1 MRSRFLDRT
10 LPTWINPRGRLGS
23 GGGTPAPVKSWQIIG
38 QYNDIAQSQQG
49 VNSASLRAI
58 TVSKAKLAATDV
70 TALRV
75 YGQGYY
81 VGGNGGPEVNIGNDV
96 PTRVAVLDGST
107 VLGISPSPVAVVNG
121 SALTQLAEFSG
132 LNLSAGTVLKLQKE
146 RVLTSGQF
154 STQTTPYAAG
164 TLPTGV
170 GRKGDDGVA
179 ASVLGTPSPSGIAA
193 GTLEGDILVGYGVH
207 PAHTYII
214 ASHSIGYNNTDSA
227 IGDGGLIGAD
237 GRTAEGGG
245 LFRRGFRAAA
255 VATGVEIP
263 LRMVAKPA
271 GQMATLRSDGARRR
285 ASFIYGN
292 TLVLYLDRNDLD
304 SSAGNKT
311 AAQLAAYYVAE
322 AAQFRA
328 DWAAVNPLLPC
339 YVFVCT
345 PLPGN
350 ADGGTPS
357 TTQQRLADFDALVR
371 AGIANVNGYWDLNS
385 LYAVPGTPWKIA
397 DTALFNA
404 DLIHLSP
411 AGQAVGAAYVSA
423 MLQQAQPWIAFP

>member
-1 MRSRFLDRT
+1 MIGLSQFALGLMPRT
-10 LPTWINPRGRLGS
+10 
-23 GGGTPAPVKSWQIIG
+23 GGGGAPAPVKSWQIIG
-38 QYNDIAQSQQG
+38 QYNDIAQAQQG
-49 VNSASLRAI
+49 TNASTIRAI
-58 TVSKAKLAATDV
+58 TVAKAKLAADDV
-70 TALRV
+70 TALRA

-81 VGGNGGPEVNIGNDV
+81 VGGSGGPEVNIGNDV
-96 PTRVAVLDGST
+96 PTRVAALDGAT
-107 VLGISPSPVAVVNG
+107 LLGISPAPVSVVNG
-121 SALTQLAEFSG
+121 AGLTQLAEFTG
-132 LNLSAGTVLKLQKE
+132 LSLSAGTTLDLQKE
-146 RVLTSGQF
+146 RVLTAGQF

-170 GRKGDDGVA
+170 GRKGDNGA
-179 ASVLGTPSPSGIAA
+179 SASVLGTAAPSGIGV
-193 GTLEGDILVGYGVH
+193 GTLEADMWVAYGVH

-255 VATGVEIP
+255 VATGIEIP

-271 GQMATLRSDGARRR
+271 GQMALLRSDGARRR

-292 TLVLYLDRNDLD
+292 TLVLYLETNDLD

-311 AAQLAAYYVAE
+311 AAQVAAYYSAE
-322 AAQFRA
+322 AADFRA
-328 DWAAVNPLLPC
+328 AWAAVNPLLPC
-339 YVFVCT
+339 FVLVCT
-345 PLPGN
+345 PLPRG

-357 TTQQRLADFDALVR
+357 TTQQRIADFDALVR
-371 AGIANVNGYWDLNS
+371 AGISGTDGYWDLNS

-397 DTALFNA
+397 DTALFNG
-404 DLIHLSP
+404 DLLHLAP
-411 AGQAVGAAYVSA
+411 AGHAVGSGYISN
-423 MLQQAQPWIAFP
+423 MIQQPVPYLIL

>member
-1 MRSRFLDRT
+1 MIGIGLS
-10 LPTWINPRGRLGS
+10 LGLGARS
-23 GGGTPAPVKSWQIIG
+23 GGGGAPAPVKSWQIIG
-38 QYNDIAQSQQG
+38 QYNDIAQAQQG
-49 VNSASLRAI
+49 TNASTIRAI
-58 TVSKAKLAATDV
+58 TVAKAKLAADDV
-70 TALRV
+70 TALRA

-96 PTRVAVLDGST
+96 PTRVAALIGAT
-107 VLGISPSPVAVVNG
+107 LLGISPAPVSVVNG
-121 SALTQLAEFSG
+121 AGLTQLAEFTG
-132 LNLSAGTVLKLQKE
+132 LSLSAGTILDLQKE
-146 RVLTSGQF
+146 RVLTAGQF

-170 GRKGDDGVA
+170 GRKGDNGA
-179 ASVLGTPSPSGIAA
+179 SASVLGTSAPSGIGV
-193 GTLEGDILVGYGVH
+193 GTLEADMWVAYGVH

-255 VATGVEIP
+255 VATGIEIP

-271 GQMATLRSDGARRR
+271 GQMALLRSDGARRR

-292 TLVLYLDRNDLD
+292 TLVLYLDTNDLD

-311 AAQLAAYYVAE
+311 DAQLEAYYSAE

-339 YVFVCT
+339 FVFVCT
-345 PLPGN
+345 PLPRG

-357 TTQQRLADFDALVR
+357 TTQQRIADFDARVR
-371 AGIANVNGYWDLNS
+371 AGISGTDGYWDLNS
-385 LYAVPGTPWKIA
+385 LYAVPGIPWKIA
-397 DTALFNA
+397 DTALFNG

-411 AGQAVGAAYVSA
+411 AGQSVGGGYVSN
-423 MLQQAQPWIAFP
+423 MIQQPTPWIAYA

>member
-1 MRSRFLDRT
+1 MRSRYLDRA
-10 LPTWINPRGRLGS
+10 LPAWVNPRGRLGAGS
-23 GGGTPAPVKSWQIIG
+23 IAPAPVKSWQIIG
-38 QYNDIAQSQQG
+38 QYNDIPQSQQG
-49 VNSASLRAI
+49 ANPVTIRAI
-58 TVSKAKLAATDV
+58 TVSKAKVAATEV

-107 VLGISPSPVAVVNG
+107 VLGISPAPVAVVNG
-121 SALTQLAEFSG
+121 SGLTQLAEFIG

-255 VATGVEIP
+255 VATGIEIP

-271 GQMATLRSDGARRR
+271 GQMALLRSDGARRR

-292 TLVLYLDRNDLD
+292 TLVLFLDTNDLG

-311 AAQLAAYYVAE
+311 DAQLEAYYSAE

-339 YVFVCT
+339 FVFVCT
-345 PLPGN
+345 PIPRG

-357 TTQQRLADFDALVR
+357 ITQQRIAGFDARVR
-371 AGIANVNGYWDLNS
+371 AGISGTDGYWDLNS
-385 LYAVPGTPWKIA
+385 LYAVPGIPWKIA
-397 DTALFNA
+397 NTALFNG

-411 AGQAVGAAYVSA
+411 AGQTVGGAYVSN
-423 MLQQAQPWIAFP
+423 MIQRPTPWIAYP